1 MGRRGEYYG
10 RGVRN
15 ALWDGKPYETPI
27 VIGWGRVGYY
37 GMGNHSA
44 AEHPKHYGMETCRV
58 LWDGDSW
65 GIMGWGTTA
74 LRNPQSIMGWGPPKY
89 YGMAI
94 RGVLWDGDLWG
105 IMGWGFMGYY
115 GMGTCRVLWDGEP
128 QRCGTPKALWDG
140 DLQSIMGWGFM
151 GYYGMEPSRV
161 LWDGEPQ
168 HYRNPTAL
176 CDGNLVSIMG
186 WEPSGYYGMGNR
198 RTPTVMGW
206 GFLGYYGMETPG
218 VLRDGEARHPN
229 HCGTRKRGSAAS
241 RRAIMG
247 CGDLRG
253 LTGAVGA
260 DDGREAAEGPDD
272 LPAFVRFEVLDLDQL
287 EEAHGGG
294 GGGEQTG
301 SEGG

>member
-1 MGRRGEYYG
+1 
-10 RGVRN
+10 
-15 ALWDGKPYETPI
+15 
-27 VIGWGRVGYY
+27 
-37 GMGNHSA
+37 
-44 AEHPKHYGMETCRV
+44 
-58 LWDGDSW
+58 
-65 GIMGWGTTA
+65 MGWGTTA
-74 LRNPQSIMGWGPPKY
+74 PQNPQSIMGWRPAEY
-89 YGMAI
+89 YGMVI
-94 RGVLWDGDLWG
+94 RGV
-105 IMGWGFMGYY
+105 
-115 GMGTCRVLWDGEP
+115 
-128 QRCGTPKALWDG
+128 LWDG

-176 CDGNLVSIMG
+176 WDGNLVSIMG

-198 RTPTVMGW
+198 RTPTVMGR

-218 VLRDGEARHPN
+218 VLRDGEAQHPN

-241 RRAIMG
+241 RRPIMG

>member
-1 MGRRGEYYG
+1 MGR
-10 RGVRN
+10 
-15 ALWDGKPYETPI
+15 
-27 VIGWGRVGYY
+27 
-37 GMGNHSA
+37 
-44 AEHPKHYGMETCRV
+44 
-58 LWDGDSW
+58 
-65 GIMGWGTTA
+65 
-74 LRNPQSIMGWGPPKY
+74 
-89 YGMAI
+89 
-94 RGVLWDGDLWG
+94 
-105 IMGWGFMGYY
+105 
-115 GMGTCRVLWDGEP
+115 
-128 QRCGTPKALWDG
+128 
-140 DLQSIMGWGFM
+140 
-151 GYYGMEPSRV
+151 
-161 LWDGEPQ
+161 
-168 HYRNPTAL
+168 
-176 CDGNLVSIMG
+176 
-186 WEPSGYYGMGNR
+186 
-198 RTPTVMGW
+198 